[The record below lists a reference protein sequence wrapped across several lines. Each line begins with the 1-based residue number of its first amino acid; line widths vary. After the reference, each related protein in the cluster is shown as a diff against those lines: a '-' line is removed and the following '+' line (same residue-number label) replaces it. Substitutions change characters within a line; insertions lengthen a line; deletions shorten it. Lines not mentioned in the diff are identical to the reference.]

1 MNLEEE
7 MRKLKERG
15 PDRPI
20 ALSKM
25 AKILA
30 ASLDKAAIGW
40 AGKVFW
46 NRKFRRLALFDSLNQ
61 EERNR
66 IFNEL
71 ILAPLALFMIMLEAP
86 DLRLPKEMR
95 DYLLLVKD
103 EIPKAHLDGL
113 KQLGIERR
121 FRRDWDKLINMRYEE
136 YSEDK
141 HSSRSAMMEYE
152 SQGKPLSSL
161 DLDKIQLF
169 LPVFTVAVGCHTHI
183 CRGKTKGRDLL
194 YKLIVKELSRFYTQI
209 RIRLEGG
216 DPGLIL
222 KTRMSLRHFWN
233 DLKENWG

>member
-7 MRKLKERG
+7 MRKLKQRG

-25 AKILA
+25 AKIMA

-46 NRKFRRLALFDSLNQ
+46 NKKFRRLALFDKLDQ

-71 ILAPLALFMIMLEAP
+71 VLAPLALFMITLEAP

-95 DYLLLVKD
+95 QYLLLVKD
-103 EIPKAHLDGL
+103 EIPQAHLDGL

-121 FRRDWDKLINMRYEE
+121 FRRDWDKLINMRYDE
-136 YSEDK
+136 YSDSK
-141 HSSRSAMMEYE
+141 LSSRSAMMQYE
-152 SQGKPLSSL
+152 SQNRQLQSS
-161 DLDKIQLF
+161 DLDSIHLV
-169 LPVFTVAVGCHTHI
+169 LPAFTVAVGCHTHI
-183 CRGKTKGRDLL
+183 CRGKTKDRDLL
-194 YKLIVKELSRFYTQI
+194 FKLIMKELSRFYTQI

-216 DPGLIL
+216 APGPMLRA
-222 KTRMSLRHFWN
+222 RMALRHFWN
-233 DLKENWG
+233 DLKENWE